1 MKKRFFLIL
10 LILII
15 IGIFIYFLFNN
26 ISITKNNDYINYT
39 PEEEISDSQ
48 LKETTITLYFLNPEN
63 NQLKSE
69 GRNISTVELLKNPYK
84 EITQKLI
91 DGPSD
96 KKLKSVF
103 PENTKIIDA
112 KLSNGCILLNFSE
125 EILNFKDDIQKYNII
140 NSLLNSLTQLTE
152 VNSIK
157 ILINNE
163 PNDKISQE
171 YTSITENP

>member
-10 LILII
+10 LIFII
-15 IGIFIYFLFNN
+15 IGIVIYFIFNH
-26 ISITKNNDYINYT
+26 ISITKNNDYT

-48 LKETTITLYFLNPEN
+48 SRETTITLYFLNPEN

-69 GRNISTVELLKNPYK
+69 GKNISTTELLKNPYK
-84 EITQKLI
+84 AIVQKLI
-91 DGPSD
+91 EGPSNE
-96 KKLKSVF
+96 KLQNVF
-103 PENTKIIDA
+103 PENTHLIDA
-112 KLSNGCILLNFSE
+112 TLSNNCVMLNFSDE
-125 EILNFKDDIQKYNII
+125 LLNIKDDIQKYNII
-140 NSLLNSLTQLTE
+140 NSLLNSLTQLNE